1 VTDPPPGYDSGQM
14 MLVSTAKGGRV
25 AVGWVPGNG
34 SNWRDEDMVVGGIGW
49 VRRQVSKAVAYSRTR
64 GSQLVSFPSHSS
76 YAITSPHEEL
86 LNKMRTESGA
96 VIRST
101 WIPVR

>member
-1 VTDPPPGYDSGQM
+1 

-25 AVGWVPGNG
+25 AVGWAPGE
-34 SNWRDEDMVVGGIGW
+34 WVELAWDEDMVVGGFGW

-86 LNKMRTESGA
+86 LNKMRTERAGRLLGAPGYQSDEKA
-96 VIRST
+96 VIYL
-101 WIPVR
+101 